1 MSTKRKSGIYI
12 KREEPS
18 SPLTMDDFNKLL
30 RGLHKDKLYNWEMY
44 VRLSFATAL
53 RVGDVLS
60 ISWKDIIDK
69 DGIDIVEEKTR
80 KVRKI
85 PFNSTVKRKFKEL
98 YSLCG
103 EPDLNELIMI
113 NKVQSKKV
121 GEMVAYTPQYINRR
135 LKNFKVK
142 YRLSIDINK
151 IKTHSFRKTFG
162 RYIYEKNNCSFQ
174 SLNLL
179 NIIYKHSDIKTT
191 QIYLGIQDEEIG
203 GAFEQINF

>member
-1 MSTKRKSGIYI
+1 MSIKRKSGIYI

-60 ISWKDIIDK
+60 ISWKDILNK

-98 YSLCG
+98 YELCG
-103 EPDLNELIMI
+103 EPDSSELIMI
-113 NKVQSKKV
+113 NKIQSKKV

-142 YRLSIDINK
+142 YQLDIDINK